1 MKDKR
6 LLNGA
11 KIIANF
17 LKRNNVEYVFTLTGH
32 TILNL
37 YNELA
42 EIGIKMISV
51 RHEQIAAHMADGY
64 FRATHKPGV
73 VITHVGPGLLNATTG
88 VATAALDSSA
98 LLVISGDVPS
108 IYEGAGPH
116 QELNMFTDMSQY
128 MVYFPFTKR
137 ATRVNFVENLERILD
152 RSLSLALSMRPGP
165 VLISV
170 PMQIFSMSTEKHDIF
185 TSEHTLNSE
194 RILASMDNIDK
205 AIEIILSSHKILILA
220 GGGVR
225 LSDAE
230 KELFKLSEILNA
242 PVVTTMGGKGTYPES
257 DERSLGYLG
266 GWGNPYANQASL
278 NADLIIA
285 LGCRFGEVN
294 SSSWI
299 NGYTFDFSRTKLI
312 RIDIDEKEKSKNY
325 FEQVFLL
332 GDVKETLS
340 VLNEKLL
347 SKKSEF
353 KIANDNW
360 YKKYRDGLNEYYE
373 NFMNTKNDT
382 EKLRP
387 NFIIKVLQEIINKY
401 PETSLIT
408 DVGWSK
414 NGIAQFLRI
423 NDPLNFITPGGLATM
438 GFAPP
443 AALGF
448 KLGAPDRKVIAVVGD
463 GGFTSTI
470 SSLFTA
476 VQYKIPVTFLIMNNY
491 SFGTIQGLQRSYFSK
506 KYIGTAFYGA
516 DGQLYN
522 PDFSKIAEASG
533 AIGHDVTDPE
543 TLFKV
548 IEDSINSE
556 NVTVIN
562 IPTELEPDVPI
573 TGHWSITDLYN
584 GKIKYMYD
592 DK

>member
-1 MKDKR
+1 MKDEKS
-6 LLNGA
+6 LNGG

-17 LKRNNVEYVFTLTGH
+17 LKKNNVEYVFTLTGH
-32 TILNL
+32 TILSL
-37 YNELA
+37 YNELK
-42 EIGIKMISV
+42 ETDIRMISV

-73 VITHVGPGLLNATTG
+73 VITHVGPGLLNAATG

-116 QELNMFTDMSQY
+116 QELNMFTDLSQY

-137 ATRVNFVENLERILD
+137 ATRVNSVENIERILD

-170 PMQIFSMSTEKHDIF
+170 PMQIFNMSTEKHNMF
-185 TSEHTLNSE
+185 TDEHTLNSE
-194 RILASMDNIDK
+194 RILPSMDNIDK

-225 LSDAE
+225 LSEAE
-230 KELFKLSEILNA
+230 KELFKLSEILKA

-340 VLNEKLL
+340 VLNEKLS
-347 SKKSEF
+347 SKKSDF
-353 KIANDNW
+353 KIANNAW
-360 YKKYRDGLNEYYE
+360 YKEYSDGLKEYYE
-373 NFMNTKNDT
+373 NFMNT
-382 EKLRP
+382 
-387 NFIIKVLQEIINKY
+387 
-401 PETSLIT
+401 
-408 DVGWSK
+408 
-414 NGIAQFLRI
+414 
-423 NDPLNFITPGGLATM
+423 
-438 GFAPP
+438 
-443 AALGF
+443 
-448 KLGAPDRKVIAVVGD
+448 DRKSVV
-463 GGFTSTI
+463 
-470 SSLFTA
+470 
-476 VQYKIPVTFLIMNNY
+476 
-491 SFGTIQGLQRSYFSK
+491 
-506 KYIGTAFYGA
+506 
-516 DGQLYN
+516 
-522 PDFSKIAEASG
+522 
-533 AIGHDVTDPE
+533 
-543 TLFKV
+543 
-548 IEDSINSE
+548 
-556 NVTVIN
+556 
-562 IPTELEPDVPI
+562 
-573 TGHWSITDLYN
+573 
-584 GKIKYMYD
+584 
-592 DK
+592 